1 MRIKFL
7 LFMYVDTN
15 ILYAKN
21 LAPPT
26 FLHLFLQFE
35 EFYEILKLSLTSA
48 NNSLYFNVFPL
59 NLSFVV
65 LSLQLKLEKPVFH
78 VCVVHFK
85 REMNYFCIFLTVR
98 V

>member
-1 MRIKFL
+1 
-7 LFMYVDTN
+7 MYTERQKYCTAY
-15 ILYAKN
+15 IFA
-21 LAPPT
+21 
-26 FLHLFLQFE
+26 FFLQIE
-35 EFYEILKLSLTSA
+35 EFYEILKLNLTSA

-65 LSLQLKLEKPVFH
+65 LSIQLKLEKPVFRARA
-78 VCVVHFK
+78 VHFK